1 MGRWFDGAKLMD
13 WGILDNLSGA
23 HLIVAGESGIDEY
36 VWGDTRRISPE
47 APVPV
52 VEVESQESKLG
63 LAANVAQNLVSLGAK
78 ATLVSVK
85 GADGDGARLEQMIVS
100 EGIQRSVLLEDA
112 SRPTLRKVRVLA
124 QKQHVVRVD
133 FERSHPLDARLA
145 KNFTEALCSELA
157 QADGVILQDYG
168 KGLWNPDTVAFVKE
182 AKRLKKPVFVDP
194 SRTSPLGLYRGV
206 TLLTPNL
213 AEAEALTGFGHEP
226 SKLAGADDGRLSKMA
241 AKILE
246 ITEADHAIVTC
257 GPYGMVSASRAGNQ
271 WQRIPTFARE
281 VFDVTGA
288 GDTVIAVLSLLWVL
302 GEPLARCMTAA
313 NAAAGIVVGRIGASS
328 VTVSELKDELERLRQ
343 VGVIRTP

>member
-1 MGRWFDGAKLMD
+1 MD
-13 WGILDNLSGA
+13 WGILDNLAGA

-52 VEVESQESKLG
+52 VEVDSQEAKLG
-63 LAANVAQNLVSLGAK
+63 LAANVAQNLVSLGAT

-85 GADGDGARLEQMIVS
+85 GVDADALRLEEMVRAQGIV
-100 EGIQRSVLLEDA
+100 RAVFLEDA
-112 SRPTLRKVRVLA
+112 SRPTLRKVRVIA

-145 KNFTEALCSELA
+145 KQFTDALCAELPK
-157 QADGVILQDYG
+157 ADGVIVQDYG
-168 KGLWNPDTVAFVKE
+168 KGLWNADTMAFVKE
-182 AKRLKKPVFVDP
+182 ARRLKKPIFVDP
-194 SRTSPLGLYRGV
+194 SRTSPLGRYHGV

-213 AEAEALTGFGHEP
+213 AEAEALSGFGHEP
-226 SKLAGADDGRLSKMA
+226 GRSAGADDARLRKMA
-241 AKILE
+241 ERILDG
-246 ITEADHAIVTC
+246 TEAEHAVLTC
-257 GPYGMVSASRAGNQ
+257 GAYGMVSKSRDGT

-288 GDTVIAVLSLLWVL
+288 GDTVVAVLALLWVL
-302 GEPLARCMTAA
+302 GEPLARCMTIA

-328 VTVSELKDELERLRQ
+328 VTVRELKDELERLRQ
-343 VGVIRTP
+343 VGIIKSF